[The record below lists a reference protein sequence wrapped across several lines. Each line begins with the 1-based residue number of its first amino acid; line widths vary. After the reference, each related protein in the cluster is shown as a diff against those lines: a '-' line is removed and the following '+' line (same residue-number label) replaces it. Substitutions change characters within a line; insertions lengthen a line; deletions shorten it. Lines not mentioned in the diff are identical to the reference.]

1 MDTRIRLKIL
11 LDIGLCLFPAD
22 AEILAQTERTDA
34 VYDTEVDRLR
44 ISSLQRCYLF
54 KRHMEHF
61 RCRHAV
67 DILRLAVRL
76 NQVFIARH
84 MGQHAELNL
93 GIVGIQKDTA
103 RLWHEGF
110 PDQTAKLHPHRNVLQ
125 IRIGTADAAGRGD
138 GLVKC
143 RMDSSIFPDH
153 GLQTVG
159 VRRFQFGKLAVLQ
172 NIGNEF
178 VIRCELFEHIGGGGI
193 TRLGLFAARKLQLFK
208 QNHAELLRGID
219 VELLAGLFVDLC
231 LQLSDPLRQ
240 LSSVNGK
247 CFFFCGDSI
256 RFHLTERKHQ
266 RNLHIPV
273 QIPHALLLQK
283 LFHVFLCGK
292 YSIRLMTCI
301 RLLLFRRHLSCGRN
315 LASAEDLFHCRHIA
329 VYVLFY
335 DIIVRIL

>member
-1 MDTRIRLKIL
+1 
-11 LDIGLCLFPAD
+11 
-22 AEILAQTERTDA
+22 
-34 VYDTEVDRLR
+34 
-44 ISSLQRCYLF
+44 
-54 KRHMEHF
+54 MEHF

-76 NQVFIARH
+76 DQVFIARH

-172 NIGNEF
+172 NIGNKF
-178 VIRCELFEHIGGGGI
+178 VIRCELFRAHRRQWNNPSWSFLPPGSCSFSNRI
-193 TRLGLFAARKLQLFK
+193 TPSCFG
-208 QNHAELLRGID
+208 ELMLN
-219 VELLAGLFVDLC
+219 
-231 LQLSDPLRQ
+231 
-240 LSSVNGK
+240 SS
-247 CFFFCGDSI
+247 
-256 RFHLTERKHQ
+256 
-266 RNLHIPV
+266 P
-273 QIPHALLLQK
+273 
-283 LFHVFLCGK
+283 
-292 YSIRLMTCI
+292 
-301 RLLLFRRHLSCGRN
+301 
-315 LASAEDLFHCRHIA
+315 ASS
-329 VYVLFY
+329 
-335 DIIVRIL
+335 

>member
-1 MDTRIRLKIL
+1 MDARIRLEIL

-22 AEILAQTERTDA
+22 TEILSESERADA
-34 VYDTEVDRLR
+34 VDNSEVDRLG
-44 ISSLQRCYLF
+44 ISSLQRCYLV
-54 KRHMEHF
+54 KWHMEYF
-61 RCRHAV
+61 RCCHTV
-67 DILRLAVRL
+67 DILRLTVRL
-76 NQVFIARH
+76 DQVFIARH
-84 MGQHAELNL
+84 MGQHTEFDL

-110 PDQTAKLHPHRNVLQ
+110 PDQTAELHPHRNVLQ

-208 QNHAELLRGID
+208 QNHTELFRGID
-219 VELLAGLFVDLC
+219 IELLTGLLVDLC
-231 LQLSDPLRQ
+231 FQLSDPLGQ
-240 LSSVNGK
+240 LGSVNRK
-247 CFFFCGDSI
+247 CFFFCGDSL

-273 QIPHALLLQK
+273 QIPHALLLQQ
-283 LFHVFLCGK
+283 LFHVFLRGK
-292 YSIRLMTCI
+292 YGIRLMACI
-301 RLLLFRRHLSCGRN
+301 RLLLFRCHLSCGRN
-315 LASAEDLFHCRHIA
+315 PASAEDLFHCRHVA